1 MKPQETKLEFIKLR
15 AEGRSFG
22 YISEKLGIS
31 KSTCNAWESDLK
43 TAISE
48 LKQEQLNELYTAFF
62 MTKEARIKKLGETL
76 NKINNTLEAVDFN
89 EIAPEKL
96 LDFKLKYTEALK
108 NEYAGNGITPTPLKE
123 GIDARNILESLENL
137 LERIR
142 AGEVSVEQASKE
154 SVVLANIL
162 KAYDTI
168 EVKSKLD
175 ALEAAIGSR

>member
-1 MKPQETKLEFIKLR
+1 
-15 AEGRSFG
+15 
-22 YISEKLGIS
+22 
-31 KSTCNAWESDLK
+31 
-43 TAISE
+43 
-48 LKQEQLNELYTAFF
+48 

-108 NEYAGNGITPTPLKE
+108 NEYAGNGITPNPLKE

>member
-1 MKPQETKLEFIKLR
+1 
-15 AEGRSFG
+15 
-22 YISEKLGIS
+22 
-31 KSTCNAWESDLK
+31 
-43 TAISE
+43 
-48 LKQEQLNELYTAFF
+48 
-62 MTKEARIKKLGETL
+62 
-76 NKINNTLEAVDFN
+76 
-89 EIAPEKL
+89 
-96 LDFKLKYTEALK
+96 
-108 NEYAGNGITPTPLKE
+108 
-123 GIDARNILESLENL
+123 LESLENL